1 MFQLRFITKLICYLN
16 YINLLIDSILIG
28 DVLTKKNSHISSKNP
43 TIIWNAVLGTLELEI
58 PRPNFETWLK
68 STKALSIS
76 DNVLFVSTPSPFA
89 AEMINKRLMGSI
101 KRSIKKLTG
110 EKYNIKI
117 TLEGS
122 EDISKIPLVEKNV
135 QKQKIQNKSNILN
148 AKQTFDSFIECDSNI
163 LARSAALKVSESPG
177 ETYNPLYIYSDV
189 GLGKTHLLNAI
200 GNELKKKEY
209 KVIYLSSEKFTNE
222 YISAIRNG
230 KIDDFQD
237 YFRNC
242 DALLIDDIQFIGTKP
257 QTQEGFFHIFNHLH
271 MNKKQIVVTGDD
283 PANKISLK
291 SRIQSRLSGGIE
303 VDIQEPKYES
313 KFAIL
318 SHKAPDLSKEVIE
331 YLAKY
336 PYKNVRELEGA
347 LNRIKAFSQL
357 TSNIVD
363 INLVDESLS
372 GLKQNNKNFYVTK
385 TTILEKISKYKN
397 VPVNNILG
405 TKKDR
410 KTVNARQL
418 VMFFL
423 KKELDMTYI
432 EIALFL
438 GGKNHSTVI
447 YALERIENIL
457 KKDENF
463 VKETIHIRE
472 LIYTKNKIKI

>member
-1 MFQLRFITKLICYLN
+1 M
-16 YINLLIDSILIG
+16 
-28 DVLTKKNSHISSKNP
+28 TKKNPNISSKNP
-43 TIIWNAVLGTLELEI
+43 TVIWNAVLGTLELEI
-58 PRPNFETWLK
+58 PRPNFKTWLK
-68 STKALSIS
+68 STKAVSIS
-76 DNVLFVSTPSPFA
+76 DNTLIVSTPSPFA

-101 KRSIKKLTG
+101 KKSIKKLTG
-110 EKYNIKI
+110 EKFDIKI
-117 TLEGS
+117 ILEGS
-122 EDISKIPLVEKNV
+122 EDIDNIPINQKTPKIR
-135 QKQKIQNKSNILN
+135 KIQNKSNILN
-148 AKQTFDSFIECDSNI
+148 SKQTFDSFIECDSNI
-163 LARSAALKVSESPG
+163 LARSAALKVSESPA

-200 GNELKKKEY
+200 GNELKSKQY

-222 YISAIRNG
+222 YIAAIRNG
-230 KIDDFQD
+230 KIDEFQN

-283 PANKISLK
+283 PSNKISLK

-318 SHKAPDLSKEVIE
+318 SYKAPDINTEVIE

-336 PYKNVRELEGA
+336 PHKNVRELEGA

-357 TSNIVD
+357 TSKTID
-363 INLVDESLS
+363 IDLVDESLS
-372 GLKQNNKNFYVTK
+372 GLKQTKENFSVTK
-385 TTILEKISKYKN
+385 NKILEEVSKYKN
-397 VPVNNILG
+397 VSIDNILG

-410 KTVNARQL
+410 LTVNARQL

-423 KKELDMTYI
+423 KKELDMTFL

-457 KKDENF
+457 KKDENL

-472 LIYTKNKIKI
+472 LIYKKTRVKI

>member
-1 MFQLRFITKLICYLN
+1 
-16 YINLLIDSILIG
+16 
-28 DVLTKKNSHISSKNP
+28 LTKKNSYISSRNP
-43 TIIWNAVLGTLELEI
+43 TVIWNAVLGILELEI
-58 PRPNFETWLK
+58 PRPNFKTWLK
-68 STKALSIS
+68 STKAINIS
-76 DNVLFVSTPSPFA
+76 DNTLTVSTPSPFA

-101 KRSIKKLTG
+101 RKSIKKLTG
-110 EKYNIKI
+110 EKFNIKI
-117 TLEGS
+117 TIEGS
-122 EDISKIPLVEKNV
+122 ENLKDVQTSPKYVKN
-135 QKQKIQNKSNILN
+135 QKIQTKSNLLN
-148 AKQTFDSFIECDSNI
+148 NKQTFDTFIECESNI
-163 LARSAALKVSESPG
+163 LARSAALKVSDSPG

-200 GNELKKKEY
+200 GNKLKLKQH

-222 YISAIRNG
+222 YIAAIRNG
-230 KIDDFQD
+230 KIDEFQS

-283 PANKISLK
+283 PANKIALK

-318 SHKAPDLSKEVIE
+318 SHKAPDIGTEVIE

-336 PYKNVRELEGA
+336 PHKNVRELEGA

-357 TSNIVD
+357 TSSVID
-363 INLVDESLS
+363 ITLVDESLS
-372 GLKQNNKNFYVTK
+372 GLKQNKENFSVTK
-385 TTILEKISKYKN
+385 NKILEEVSKYKN
-397 VPVNNILG
+397 VSVDNILG

-410 KTVNARQL
+410 LTVNARQL

-423 KKELDMTYI
+423 KKELNMTFI

-447 YALERIENIL
+447 YALERIEKIL
-457 KKDENF
+457 KKDQNL
-463 VKETIHIRE
+463 VKDTIHIRE
-472 LIYTKNKIKI
+472 LIYRKNKVKT

>member
-1 MFQLRFITKLICYLN
+1 M
-16 YINLLIDSILIG
+16 
-28 DVLTKKNSHISSKNP
+28 TKKNLNISSKNP
-43 TIIWNAVLGTLELEI
+43 TIIWNAVLGALELEI
-58 PRPNFETWLK
+58 PRPNFKTWLK
-68 STKALSIS
+68 STKAVSVS
-76 DNVLFVSTPSPFA
+76 DNTLIVSTPSPFA

-101 KRSIKKLTG
+101 KKSIKKLTG
-110 EKYNIKI
+110 EKFNIKI
-117 TLEGS
+117 ILEGS
-122 EDISKIPLVEKNV
+122 EERDNIPINQKNKKI
-135 QKQKIQNKSNILN
+135 QKIQNRSNILN
-148 AKQTFDSFIECDSNI
+148 SKQTFDSFIECESNI
-163 LARSAALKVSESPG
+163 LARSAALKISESPG

-200 GNELKKKEY
+200 GNELKRKKCT
-209 KVIYLSSEKFTNE
+209 VIYLSSEKFTNE
-222 YISAIRNG
+222 YIAAIRNG
-230 KIDDFQD
+230 KIDEFQD

-318 SHKAPDLSKEVIE
+318 SHKAPDLDIEVIE

-336 PYKNVRELEGA
+336 PHKNVRELEGA

-357 TSNIVD
+357 TSNKID

-372 GLKQNNKNFYVTK
+372 GLKQNKESFSVTK
-385 TTILEKISKYKN
+385 NKILEVVSKYKN
-397 VPVNNILG
+397 VSIDNILG

-410 KTVNARQL
+410 ITVNARQL

-423 KKELDMTYI
+423 KKELDMTFL

-457 KKDENF
+457 KKDENLI
-463 VKETIHIRE
+463 KETIHIRE
-472 LIYTKNKIKI
+472 LIYKKPMVKT